1 MECFH
6 RGLFSLLF
14 QNMTKIV
21 LEKVVKELKIV
32 KVVVTST
39 IIFIIF

>member
-1 MECFH
+1 MERFH

-32 KVVVTST
+32 KVVTST